1 MAQTKLHP
9 VIQEHYQTLIGFT
22 VKGLAVDDTDD
33 TTEPFPVLIMEKD
46 GVEIE
51 VAISQDAEGNG
62 PGFLFIESIETS
74 KPVTNKE
81 RWPDSPG
88 RW

>member
-1 MAQTKLHP
+1 MAQNELTP
-9 VIQEHYQTLIGFT
+9 VIKEHYQTLIGFT

-51 VAISQDAEGNG
+51 VVISQDAEGNG
-62 PGFLFIESIETS
+62 PGFLFIES
-74 KPVTNKE
+74 KE
-81 RWPDSPG
+81 
-88 RW
+88 